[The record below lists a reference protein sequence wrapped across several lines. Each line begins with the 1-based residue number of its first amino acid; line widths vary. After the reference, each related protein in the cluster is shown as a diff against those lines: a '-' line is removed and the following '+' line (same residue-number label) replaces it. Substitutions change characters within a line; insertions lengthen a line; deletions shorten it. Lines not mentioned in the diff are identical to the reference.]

1 MGFPRQEYWDGL
13 PFPFLGD
20 LLNPGIKFMSLGN
33 PTPQYDG
40 GVGFG
45 EIIEV
50 KLGQRVALMLGLKP
64 F

>member
-1 MGFPRQEYWDGL
+1 MGSHVFL
-13 PFPFLGD
+13 PNLYIEILP
-20 LLNPGIKFMSLGN
+20 
-33 PTPQYDG
+33 PQYDG
-40 GVGFG
+40 VYRWGFG